1 MIHWFVFFEIVEK
14 RLGVNGM
21 MFVDDGLIGGL
32 TGPPGL
38 PGLAAGMLLSTVLTL
53 AISAAFAVVF
63 DNTVVL
69 CVETV
74 LGGVSGKALGE
85 KR

>member
-21 MFVDDGLIGGL
+21 MFVGGGLIGGL
-32 TGPPGL
+32 TRL

-74 LGGVSGKALGE
+74 LEGVSGRALGE
-85 KR
+85 KH